1 MKTKVTPEEVLS
13 VIKKVEYITPPGTTL
28 TICVLT
34 LQNGAKVTSTNYG
47 TIDPA
52 DQDWEKGKQVSYRQ
66 ALEKVWELENYLLR
80 QELWKDAVEKAE
92 ARQKKTGCN
101 GGCAGCGCQKAD

>member
-1 MKTKVTPEEVLS
+1 MQTKVTPEEVLS

-47 TIDPA
+47 TIYQA
-52 DQDWEKGKQVSYRQ
+52 DQDWEKGKQVSYKQ

-80 QELWKDAVEKAE
+80 QKLWEAE
-92 ARQKKTGCN
+92 AKEEKTGCG